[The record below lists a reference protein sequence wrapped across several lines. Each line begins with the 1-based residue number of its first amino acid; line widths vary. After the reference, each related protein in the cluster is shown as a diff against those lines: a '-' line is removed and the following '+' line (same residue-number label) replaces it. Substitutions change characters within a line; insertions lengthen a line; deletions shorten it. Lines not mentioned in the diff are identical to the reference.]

1 MARKGRNGLTLRVGV
16 PSFRSA
22 RQHRACDAPYIRT
35 EDAESG
41 VLLHYASLLLP
52 GGFAARVREVLAAAL
67 ADEERSVRLVHE
79 HLTKRLAELDAKEDN
94 LLDLVEAGGAIAAKV
109 RTRLTAIVEQSGS
122 ESRMS
127 SPIRSRY

>member
-52 GGFAARVREVLAAAL
+52 GGFAARVREVLAATL

-79 HLTKRLAELDAKEDN
+79 HLTKRLAELDAKETTCSIWSKRAVP
-94 LLDLVEAGGAIAAKV
+94 LQPRYARGSRQSLSRAGASQ
-109 RTRLTAIVEQSGS
+109 E
-122 ESRMS
+122 
-127 SPIRSRY
+127 